1 MQALLCLLTAY
12 LIGSIPTG
20 YLLVKAR
27 TGADLRREGSG
38 STGATNAGRFMQKT
52 KGDKAARAMFLAVM
66 AADIIKGTLPVLA
79 AIALFHNDLCG
90 ITAAFGAVI
99 GHSKSCF
106 LHFKGGKSVATGWGT
121 LLAFQPLAWLC
132 SFILWCILTHTTK
145 YVSVASIAAFAVAPV
160 LMALFGASTAQI
172 VYSAATAIY
181 IIALHHQNISR
192 LRHGTENK
200 TNWL

>member
-1 MQALLCLLTAY
+1 MNALICLVAAY
-12 LIGSIPTG
+12 VIGSIPTG

-38 STGATNAGRFMQKT
+38 STGATNAGRYMKKL
-52 KGDKAARAMFLAVM
+52 KGDNAARKMFFAVM
-66 AADIIKGTLPVLA
+66 CADIIKGALPVFIA
-79 AIALFHNDLCG
+79 TALFHSDLCG
-90 ITAAFGAVI
+90 IAAAVGAVI

-106 LHFKGGKSVATGWGT
+106 LHFRGGKSVATGWGT

-132 SFILWCILTHTTK
+132 SFALWYVITHTTK
-145 YVSVASIAAFAVAPV
+145 YVSVASIAAFAVAPA

>member
-1 MQALLCLLTAY
+1 MEALICLVAAY
-12 LIGSIPTG
+12 LIGSISPG
-20 YLLVKAR
+20 YLFVKAL

-38 STGATNAGRFMQKT
+38 STGATNAGRYMQKI
-52 KGDKAARAMFLAVM
+52 KGDKAARAMFLSVM
-66 AADIIKGTLPVLA
+66 AADIAKGALPVLA
-79 AIALFHNDLCG
+79 AIALFHSDLCG
-90 ITAAFGAVI
+90 IAAAVGAVI

-132 SFILWCILTHTTK
+132 SFLLWCVLTHTTK
-145 YVSVASIAAFAVAPV
+145 YVSVASIAALAVAPA
-160 LMALFGASTAQI
+160 LMALFGASTAQV

-192 LRHGTENK
+192 LRHGKENK